1 MSLPAASRGILATVL
16 RLRNASERECGAG
29 DLFAACDR
37 LPYTRNTGRAGG
49 GAMPMVDVGAAG
61 DPRSGPAASDS
72 AVSGHANATRNAGDI
87 HDPRPTIDIRAILFT
102 VADGAL
108 LVALGRH
115 NDGWGLPRGDPSPSD
130 TLDAAARRIVREG
143 TGLQEQYLEQLY
155 TLSVRA
161 APEWTIIVGYMALV
175 CSGQAPAPP
184 LAGSWHDV
192 AALPQL
198 SHADQMVIDYALVR
212 LRAKLGYTNIAFHL
226 LPQTFTLSELQGAYE
241 AILSRRLDKRNF
253 RRRVI
258 ASGILSPT
266 PEKRRDGSHRP
277 AVLYRFRADEN
288 RETYL
293 TPPWAEGT

>member
-1 MSLPAASRGILATVL
+1 MVDKGMAREPGSEPSATPHAISAQADPAAR
-16 RLRNASERECGAG
+16 ERQGAG
-29 DLFAACDR
+29 
-37 LPYTRNTGRAGG
+37 T
-49 GAMPMVDVGAAG
+49 
-61 DPRSGPAASDS
+61 GPAVDL
-72 AVSGHANATRNAGDI
+72 
-87 HDPRPTIDIRAILFT
+87 RAILFT

-108 LVALGRH
+108 LVALGEQRG
-115 NDGWGLPRGDPSPSD
+115 GWGLPRGEPSPQE

-155 TLSVRA
+155 TLSVREA
-161 APEWTIIVGYMALV
+161 RDWTIIIGYMALV

-192 AALPQL
+192 TTLPPL

-241 AILSRRLDKRNF
+241 TILSRPLDKRNF

-266 PEKRRDGSHRP
+266 AEKRRDGSHRP
-277 AVLYRFRADEN
+277 AVLYRFRAEDDH
-288 RETYL
+288 ETYL
-293 TPPWAEGT
+293 TPPWAEGS